1 MFSLCG
7 TQKESKIDQFI
18 LEAIRHHPTI
28 KFTAEISG
36 KETNFL
42 DTTIF
47 KGERFHKDS
56 VLDINTHFKWTEKFQ
71 YTLKVSIHAPG
82 VKKGFTNGEALR
94 LLRTNSSETKFEEN
108 ICNFKSHL
116 RVRRYAD
123 YLVNKV
129 LAEVK
134 FRAWLHEPSCFG
146 VGWPGCH
153 VIAKLIFVAFNK
165 HAEIPA
171 NSNQPG

>member
-134 FRAWLHEPSCFG
+134 FRA
-146 VGWPGCH
+146 
-153 VIAKLIFVAFNK
+153 
-165 HAEIPA
+165 
-171 NSNQPG
+171 